1 MKTENMHKWSN
12 SWSPVGRENEE
23 HCTSGMQRRLEIK
36 VKKSRSEQEA
46 ESENTFLRTRRR
58 QKGKKWKLLFPSNK
72 RGSSDKDERTD
83 AYIRMVNGK
92 ACLYNEMEIK

>member
-23 HCTSGMQRRLEIK
+23 HCTIRMQRRLEIK
-36 VKKSRSEQEA
+36 VKKK
-46 ESENTFLRTRRR
+46 NTFLRTRSR
-58 QKGKKWKLLFPSNK
+58 QKWKKWKLLFPSNK

>member
-36 VKKSRSEQEA
+36 VKKADQNKEL
-46 ESENTFLRTRRR
+46 N
-58 QKGKKWKLLFPSNK
+58 QKIHF
-72 RGSSDKDERTD
+72 
-83 AYIRMVNGK
+83 
-92 ACLYNEMEIK
+92 

>member
-36 VKKSRSEQEA
+36 VKKSRSKQGA
-46 ESENTFLRTRRR
+46 ESENTFLRTRGDK
-58 QKGKKWKLLFPSNK
+58 KGKS
-72 RGSSDKDERTD
+72 GSSCSHQTKGEAVTKMREQMHIF
-83 AYIRMVNGK
+83 AW
-92 ACLYNEMEIK
+92 